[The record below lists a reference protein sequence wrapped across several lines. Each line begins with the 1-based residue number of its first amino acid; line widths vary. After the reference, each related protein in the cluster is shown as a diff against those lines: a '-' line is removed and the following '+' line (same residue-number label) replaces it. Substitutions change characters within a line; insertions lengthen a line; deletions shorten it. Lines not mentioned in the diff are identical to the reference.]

1 MDYKRCWAAVDLA
14 ALSHNYHCIRRFLSP
29 GCRYLAIV
37 KDDGYGHG
45 AATVAG
51 QLQKDGADW
60 FGVATMEEALDL
72 RRQGIYRPILVL
84 GYTDPAAAPILA
96 SNTIT
101 QTLFSEE
108 YALQLAAEAAKA
120 GCVVDCHVKVDTG
133 MSRLGFYFQDIERD
147 KEAVSVVAEACPR
160 PGLIP
165 EGIFTHFAVADGGE
179 NGKAFTLKQFS
190 CFMALIAE
198 LEKQGIT
205 FKIHHCANSGAI
217 LDYPEM
223 HLDMVRAG
231 VILYGMEP
239 SLSVEHHADFR
250 PVLSL
255 HSVISHVKEI
265 EPGSDIS
272 YDRTFTAKER
282 MRVATIPVGYADGYS
297 RRLSNRGSVLIHGT
311 RCPILGKV
319 CMDQCMVD
327 VSAVPQAKVGDT
339 VTLIGRDGEDE
350 ITAAEIAGIMETIH
364 YEVVCDI
371 SKRVTRVY
379 LKNGKEVSVLDCILD
394 KY

>member
-1 MDYKRCWAAVDLA
+1 MDILQKRTWAQIDLDA
-14 ALSHNYHCIRRFLSP
+14 AAHNFKEIRRYVGNRSMV
-29 GCRYLAIV
+29 CCVIKA
-37 KDDGYGHG
+37 DAYGHG
-45 AATVAG
+45 AVRMAEEYEA
-51 QLQKDGADW
+51 LGADW
-60 FGVATMEEALDL
+60 LALSNIEEALQV
-72 RRQGIYRPILVL
+72 RRAGIKLPLLVL
-84 GYTDPAAAPILA
+84 GYTP
-96 SNTIT
+96 
-101 QTLFSEE
+101 
-108 YALQLAAEAAKA
+108 AEAADVLAENDIAQCAYSAEYCAALSENAVKS
-120 GCVVDCHVKVDTG
+120 GVKVKIHVKVDTG

-147 KEAVSVVAEACPR
+147 KEAVSVVAEACRR

-198 LEKQGIT
+198 LEKQGVT

-272 YDRTFTAKER
+272 YDRTFTAKGR
-282 MRVATIPVGYADGYS
+282 MRVATIPVGYGDGYPRS
-297 RRLSNRGSVLIHGT
+297 LSNKGYVLIHGKKA
-311 RCPILGKV
+311 PIRGRV
-319 CMDQCMVD
+319 CMDQFMVD
-327 VSAVPQAKVGDT
+327 VTDIPDVKFGDK
-339 VTLIGRDGEDE
+339 VTLVGKDGDEFLPVETLSDLSGRFN
-350 ITAAEIAGIMETIH
+350 
-364 YEVVCDI
+364 YEFVCDLG
-371 SKRVTRVY
+371 KRIPREY
-379 LKNGKEVSVLDCILD
+379 IQNGQVIEQVDYFDV
-394 KY
+394 

>member
-37 KDDGYGHG
+37 KADGYGHG

-120 GCVVDCHVKVDTG
+120 GCVVDCHVKIDTG

-147 KEAVSVVAEACPR
+147 KEAVSVVAEACRR

-379 LKNGKEVSVLDCILD
+379 MKNGKEVSVLDCILD

>member
-1 MDYKRCWAAVDLA
+1 MDILQKRTWAQIDLDA
-14 ALSHNYHCIRRFLSP
+14 AAHNFKEIRRYVGNRSMV
-29 GCRYLAIV
+29 CCVIKA
-37 KDDGYGHG
+37 DAYGHG
-45 AATVAG
+45 AVRMAEEYEA
-51 QLQKDGADW
+51 LGADW
-60 FGVATMEEALDL
+60 LALSNIEEALQV
-72 RRQGIYRPILVL
+72 RRAGIKLPLLVL
-84 GYTDPAAAPILA
+84 GYTP
-96 SNTIT
+96 
-101 QTLFSEE
+101 
-108 YALQLAAEAAKA
+108 AEAADVLAENDIAQCAYSAEYCAALSENAVKS
-120 GCVVDCHVKVDTG
+120 GVKVKIHVKVDTG

-147 KEAVSVVAEACPR
+147 KEAVSVVAEACRR

-255 HSVISHVKEI
+255 YSVISHVKEI

-282 MRVATIPVGYADGYS
+282 MRVATIPVGYGDGYPRS
-297 RRLSNRGSVLIHGT
+297 LSNKGYVLIHGKKA
-311 RCPILGKV
+311 PIRGRV
-319 CMDQCMVD
+319 CMDQFMVD
-327 VSAVPQAKVGDT
+327 VTEIPEAKEGDP
-339 VTLIGRDGEDE
+339 VTLLGKDGSECITMEELGELSGRFNYEFACL
-350 ITAAEIAGIMETIH
+350 ITP
-364 YEVVCDI
+364 
-371 SKRVTRVY
+371 RVPRI
-379 LKNGKEVSVLDCILD
+379 CIQES
-394 KY
+394 

>member
-1 MDYKRCWAAVDLA
+1 MTKPIIALLYDFDKTLCTTDMEDYAFIPSLGYTPAEAADVLAENDIAQCAYSAEYCA
-14 ALSHNYHCIRRFLSP
+14 ALSEN
-29 GCRYLAIV
+29 AV
-37 KDDGYGHG
+37 KS
-45 AATVAG
+45 
-51 QLQKDGADW
+51 
-60 FGVATMEEALDL
+60 GVKVK
-72 RRQGIYRPILVL
+72 I
-84 GYTDPAAAPILA
+84 
-96 SNTIT
+96 
-101 QTLFSEE
+101 
-108 YALQLAAEAAKA
+108 
-120 GCVVDCHVKVDTG
+120 HVKVDTG

-147 KEAVSVVAEACPR
+147 KEAVSVVAEACRR

-239 SLSVEHHADFR
+239 SLCVEHHADFR

-282 MRVATIPVGYADGYS
+282 MRVATIPVGYADGYA
-297 RRLSNRGSVLIHGT
+297 RGLSNKGYVLIHGKKA
-311 RCPILGKV
+311 PICGRV
-319 CMDQCMVD
+319 CMDQFMVD
-327 VSAVPQAKVGDT
+327 VTEIPEAKEGDP
-339 VTLIGRDGEDE
+339 VTLLGKDGSECITMEELGELSGRFNYEFACL
-350 ITAAEIAGIMETIH
+350 ITP
-364 YEVVCDI
+364 
-371 SKRVTRVY
+371 RVPRI
-379 LKNGKEVSVLDCILD
+379 CIQES
-394 KY
+394 

>member
-1 MDYKRCWAAVDLA
+1 MDILQKRTWAQIDLDA
-14 ALSHNYHCIRRFLSP
+14 AAHNFKEIRRYVGNRSMV
-29 GCRYLAIV
+29 CCVIKA
-37 KDDGYGHG
+37 DAYGHG
-45 AATVAG
+45 AVRMAEEYEA
-51 QLQKDGADW
+51 LGADW
-60 FGVATMEEALDL
+60 LALSNIEEALQV
-72 RRQGIYRPILVL
+72 RRAGIKLPLLVL
-84 GYTDPAAAPILA
+84 GYTP
-96 SNTIT
+96 
-101 QTLFSEE
+101 
-108 YALQLAAEAAKA
+108 
-120 GCVVDCHVKVDTG
+120 
-133 MSRLGFYFQDIERD
+133 
-147 KEAVSVVAEACPR
+147 AEACRR

-190 CFMALIAE
+190 CFMALIVE

>member
-1 MDYKRCWAAVDLA
+1 MDILQKRTWAQIDLDA
-14 ALSHNYHCIRRFLSP
+14 AAHNFKEIRRYVGNRSMV
-29 GCRYLAIV
+29 CCVIKA
-37 KDDGYGHG
+37 DAYGHG
-45 AATVAG
+45 AVRMAEEYEA
-51 QLQKDGADW
+51 LGADW
-60 FGVATMEEALDL
+60 LALSNIEEALQV
-72 RRQGIYRPILVL
+72 RRAGIKLPLLVL
-84 GYTDPAAAPILA
+84 GYTP
-96 SNTIT
+96 
-101 QTLFSEE
+101 
-108 YALQLAAEAAKA
+108 AEAADVLAENDIAQCAYSAEYCAALSENAVKS
-120 GCVVDCHVKVDTG
+120 GVKVKIHVKVDTG

-147 KEAVSVVAEACPR
+147 KEAVSVVAEACRR

-198 LEKQGIT
+198 LEKQGVT

-282 MRVATIPVGYADGYS
+282 MRVATIPVGYGDGYPRS
-297 RRLSNRGSVLIHGT
+297 LSNKGYVLIHGKKA
-311 RCPILGKV
+311 PIRGRV
-319 CMDQCMVD
+319 CMDQFMVD
-327 VSAVPQAKVGDT
+327 VTDIPDGKFGDK
-339 VTLIGRDGEDE
+339 VTLVGKDGDEFLPVETLSDLSGRFN
-350 ITAAEIAGIMETIH
+350 
-364 YEVVCDI
+364 YEFVCDLG
-371 SKRVTRVY
+371 KRIPREY
-379 LKNGKEVSVLDCILD
+379 IQNGQVIEQVDYFDV
-394 KY
+394 